1 MEGAGSISY
10 ILDAL
15 TMVFFFFSITA
26 GVKGRQ
32 RLANEENKTAAG

>member
-15 TMVFFFFSITA
+15 TMGFFFSITA

-32 RLANEENKTAAG
+32 QLANEENKAAAG